1 MPKLLF
7 LRLDLRR
14 NNIGGLTYVKK
25 KIFINLLTPLNKET
39 KEIDKDLVSDI
50 TETLFETGKHPS
62 QLRNTCRRSV
72 HQIFLLR

>member
-50 TETLFETGKHPS
+50 TETLFETGKHPA